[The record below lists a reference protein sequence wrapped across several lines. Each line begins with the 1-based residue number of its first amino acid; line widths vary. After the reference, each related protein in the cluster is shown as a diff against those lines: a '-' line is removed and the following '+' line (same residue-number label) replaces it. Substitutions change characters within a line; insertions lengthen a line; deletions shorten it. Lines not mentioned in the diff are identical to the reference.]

1 MSNKRCKKNKF
12 RKKAE
17 DKYACG
23 KCYQTADKKDK
34 LCKAGKNKS

>member
-12 RKKAE
+12 HKQAD
-17 DKYACG
+17 DKFMCG

-34 LCKAGKNKS
+34 LCKADKNKK